1 MRLDIYLFE
10 NNFAKSRNQAQEM
23 IKKNLVKVNNKVITK
38 TNFDINNN
46 DKIELINE
54 WKYVSRAGYKL
65 EQAIEYFKINFKD
78 KVVLDIGASTGGFV
92 DCALQN
98 GAKFVYALDVGVDQL
113 DSSLKDNIKV
123 ANIEN
128 TNIKDINQIK
138 FNKIDIITC
147 DVSFISLKH
156 VFKNIINLIDNDTV
170 MIFLI
175 KPQFELN
182 SQIIKDNNWC
192 VKNEK
197 DRLKAINNV
206 KVYALENNIKL
217 IEYIESNIKGAKT
230 QNIEYLGLFKKI

>member
-1 MRLDIYLFE
+1 NYDVNE
-10 NNFAKSRNQAQEM
+10 NDNIE
-23 IKKNLVKVNNKVITK
+23 IINK
-38 TNFDINNN
+38 
-46 DKIELINE
+46 

-65 EQAIEYFKINFKD
+65 EQAIEYFKIDFNN

-92 DCALQN
+92 DCALKN
-98 GAKFVYALDVGVDQL
+98 NAKFVYALDVGVGQL
-113 DSSLKDNIKV
+113 DVSLRNNKQV

-128 TNIKDINQIK
+128 TNIKDINNIV
-138 FNKIDIITC
+138 FEKIDIITC

-156 VFKNIINLIDNDTV
+156 VFSNIIHLIDNDTI

-182 SQIIKDNNWC
+182 SKIIKDNNWC
-192 VKNEK
+192 VKLEK
-197 DRLKAINNV
+197 DRLKVIENV
-206 KVYALENNIKL
+206 KRYAIENGIKL